1 MSADNNPR
9 ARRSPVVEEKAI
21 KLAARLARPEL
32 LGLEPYQSARRIGG
46 RGDIWVNANES
57 PFNNTVLAGAN
68 RYPECQPPALIQAYA
83 DYADV
88 PADSIICGRGAD
100 EAIELLIRTFC
111 IPGRDA
117 IVTFGPTYGMYGIS
131 AATFNVG
138 VTELKLDGEFSLPSP
153 GELAGSINDEKIIFV
168 CNPNNP
174 TGTLVSKEQITGL
187 LTQFP
192 DKLIVVDEAYIEFC
206 PEQSSAPLL
215 SEYPN
220 LVVLR
225 TLSKAF
231 ALAGIRCGFML
242 ANPGICELVMRVIA
256 PYPVPAPVADMATAA
271 LTETGIST
279 MQTQVEALIA
289 NGRRLG
295 KALEQAGATVSIS
308 FANFLLAEYED
319 VYTINGQASQ
329 AGIVARRY
337 SHPRLANAIRF
348 SFTNDAETDA
358 IIRALCS
365 AESATT
371 ENSK

>member
-1 MSADNNPR
+1 MSMSAVNTQV
-9 ARRSPVVEEKAI
+9 RRNEPEVSPNPVVKAKAI

-32 LGLEPYQSARRIGG
+32 LSLEPYQSARRIGG

-57 PFNNTVLAGAN
+57 PFNNTQLIGAN
-68 RYPECQPPALIQAYA
+68 RYPECQPPALLQAYA
-83 DYADV
+83 NYANV
-88 PADSIICGRGAD
+88 PVDSMVCGRGAD

-131 AATFNVG
+131 AATFNVA
-138 VTELKLDGEFSLPSP
+138 VTQLKLNKEFGLPCP

-174 TGTLVSKEQITGL
+174 TGTLVSKTQIVGL

-215 SEYPN
+215 RDYPN

-256 PYPVPAPVADMATAA
+256 PYPVPAPVAEMATAA
-271 LTETGIST
+271 LTEAGIDT
-279 MQTQVEALIA
+279 MQSQVSELVA
-289 NGRRLG
+289 NGQRLAS
-295 KALEQAGATVSIS
+295 ALEQAGATVSPS
-308 FANFLLAEYED
+308 FANFLLAEFVDIDAIAKQLE
-319 VYTINGQASQ
+319 A

-337 SHPRLANAIRF
+337 GHPRLANAIRL
-348 SFTNDAETDA
+348 SFTNVAETDA
-358 IIRALCS
+358 IIRALLS
-365 AESATT
+365 SE
-371 ENSK
+371 